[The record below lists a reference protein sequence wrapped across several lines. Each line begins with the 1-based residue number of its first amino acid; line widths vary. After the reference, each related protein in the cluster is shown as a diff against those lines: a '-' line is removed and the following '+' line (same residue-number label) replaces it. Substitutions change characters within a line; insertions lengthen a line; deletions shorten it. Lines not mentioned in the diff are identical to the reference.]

1 MRIDADK
8 CVNCKKCVVFCPV
21 NAIKTSDANPDSA
34 DGRRVWIDFDEC
46 VECYSCLRMAKCPT
60 QALQESP
67 ETSSEPRIQRHFFSD
82 PKCDH
87 KTVGFPGRGT
97 EEVKTNDVTGVVK
110 RGQVAFGIEMGRPG
124 HGTSMADVDKV
135 LRAMASLGMRMAPH
149 NALYYLVENPE
160 TGELKKQYLNERFL
174 SAIVEFT
181 VSETMIEKVFEALE
195 KVSKEIDTVFSL
207 DMFGRYHGTH
217 LPMMDIM
224 EKHGIRYTP
233 HAKVNIGLGKPFM
246 EE

>member
-8 CVNCKKCVVFCPV
+8 CVGCKKCAIYCPV
-21 NAIKTSDANPDSA
+21 KAIKTSDAAQD
-34 DGRRVWIDFDEC
+34 RRVWVDFDEC

-67 ETSSEPRIQRHFFSD
+67 ETSSEPRVQRRFFSD

-97 EEVKTNDVTGVVK
+97 EEVKTNDVSGVVK

-124 HGTSMADVDKV
+124 HGTSMVDVEKI
-135 LRAMASLGMRMAPH
+135 LRTMASMGIKMGPH
-149 NALYYLVENPE
+149 NALYFLIGNHE

-174 SAIVEFT
+174 SAIIEFT
-181 VSETMIEKVFEALE
+181 VPITMIEKVLEALE
-195 KVSKEIDTVFSL
+195 RVAKEIDTVFSL
-207 DMFGRYHGTH
+207 DMFGRYHGMD

-224 EKHGIRYTP
+224 KKRNVRFTP
-233 HAKVNIGLGKPFM
+233 HAKVNLGLGRPFM